1 MITTNVVNNA
11 LCVDLDTYLEPF
23 RLLATDAQA
32 GRQGTAR

>member
-1 MITTNVVNNA
+1 MIATNVVNNA

-23 RLLATDAQA
+23 RLLPADAQA